1 MDGKI
6 TALRVQ
12 QRRKDRVSVFLDDE
26 YAFGLQIVV
35 AAHLRLGQHLSA
47 EEIAQLRER
56 DAAERAYENALR
68 FLSYRPRSE
77 WEMRQYLQ
85 KKKVDDETAAEVLQR
100 LSRIGLVDDEEFA
113 RQWVASREANRPRGV
128 WGLRA
133 ELRQKGVAD
142 KVIHAAVSD
151 VDEEE
156 GALRVARRRAV
167 RLAGLDKQ
175 TFHHRLLSFLQ
186 RRGFSYDV
194 SRQVTNRLWQE
205 VDAQHGPD
213 GEKRA

>member
-12 QRRKDRVSVFLDDE
+12 QRRQDRVSVYLDDE
-26 YAFGLQIVV
+26 YAFGLQLVV

-47 EEIAQLRER
+47 EEIAQLLER

-77 WEMRQYLQ
+77 REMWQYLQ
-85 KKKVDDETAAEVLQR
+85 RKKVDDETAAEVMQR
-100 LSRIGLVDDEEFA
+100 LSRIGLVNDEEFA

-142 KVIHAAVSD
+142 KVIRAAVSD

-156 GALRVARRRAV
+156 GALRVASRRAV
-167 RLAGLDKQ
+167 QLAGLDKQ
-175 TFHHRLLSFLQ
+175 TFRHRLLSFLQ
-186 RRGFSYDV
+186 RRGFSYDIA
-194 SRQVTNRLWQE
+194 RKVTDHLWQE
-205 VDAQHGPD
+205 MQVQHGSD
-213 GEKRA
+213 GD

>member
-12 QRRKDRVSVFLDDE
+12 QRRQDRVSVYLDDE
-26 YAFGLQIVV
+26 YAFGLQLVV

-47 EEIAQLRER
+47 EEIAQLLER

-77 WEMRQYLQ
+77 REMWQYLQ
-85 KKKVDDETAAEVLQR
+85 RKKVDDETAAEVMQR
-100 LSRIGLVDDEEFA
+100 LSRIGLVNDDEFA

-142 KVIHAAVSD
+142 KVIRAAVSD

-156 GALRVARRRAV
+156 GALRVASRRAV

-175 TFHHRLLSFLQ
+175 TFRHRLLSFLQ
-186 RRGFSYDV
+186 RRGFSYDIA
-194 SRQVTNRLWQE
+194 RKVTDHLWQE
-205 VDAQHGPD
+205 MQVQHGSD
-213 GEKRA
+213 GD